1 MAGELTHII
10 PTHPSDPNYRASK
23 TRGITWCDANGVAH
37 TITAVYWS
45 PTNNVNDRKLIWQ
58 LSNDVPYD
66 NTCTA
71 TITLSQDKTSWIV
84 TITKDGEDVTS
95 SLSQMITWIYNGKG
109 ERVLPHYAYSNTID
123 LSQFPRGDYRLDL
136 SRITSKAGGYFPGTG
151 SISVPEH
158 IYIGQLVAGSQNVAI
173 EYVPE
178 SDIAV
183 TDIGI
188 FTSQNNSGNP
198 HIKIFHESGLCVAA
212 VDGDTITTGQEIYG
226 LSGSK
231 HDTTISSTTL
241 YAGQK
246 YYVVYSNGYA
256 QFYPAYFMNESGNYK
271 EYENEETASQTTI
284 IDVSPTASTYKT
296 TKYKG
301 LLTSLDAALGYSQY
315 DWFTWVGSSTTLN
328 GGHVYQRTATG
339 TTYAYGGS
347 VGDANN
353 HHTITNNDLMTIINM
368 NIDSQFWW
376 YINDY
381 SGMTKGD
388 IYAKVTGTWQSA
400 TLVDISQYN
409 DEKQKT
415 AAILM
420 ALQNN
425 GDSVMVGGETTFWYN
440 NRIGYIMKLKSGY
453 TSKVTSTTPLTSLPS
468 NPTTGEIYYLDG
480 SIGQAVNY
488 QTACFAYTGSSWT
501 EIHNQNYTNYLDETP
516 LSNLLTHIG
525 SKSDLFSDVNNGTY
539 NLVTATVK
547 NSKYY
552 LKINGKEV

>member
-1 MAGELTHII
+1 MLDKFLFGNKHIPEMYFGNI
-10 PTHPSDPNYRASK
+10 P
-23 TRGITWCDANGVAH
+23 VAKIYFG
-37 TITAVYWS
+37 TT
-45 PTNNVNDRKLIWQ
+45 LIWEKEGY
-58 LSNDVPYD
+58 VPYD
-66 NTCTA
+66 DTCTA
-71 TITLSQDKTSWIV
+71 TVTLSQDKMAWIV
-84 TITKDGEDVTS
+84 TITKNGEDVTS

-109 ERVLPHYAYSNTID
+109 ERVDPQYAYSNTID

-136 SRITSKAGGYFPGTG
+136 SRITSKAGGYFPGSG
-151 SISVPEH
+151 ALSFSDH

-212 VDGDTITTGQEIYG
+212 VDGDTITTGQEIYW

-231 HDTTISSTTL
+231 HDTVISSTTL

-256 QFYPAYFMNESGNYK
+256 QFYPAYFNESGNYK

-284 IDVSPTASTYKT
+284 ADVSPNASTFKT

-301 LLTSLDAALGYSQY
+301 LITSLDAALGYSQN
-315 DWFTWVGSSTTLN
+315 DWFTWVGSSSTLN
-328 GGHVYQRTATG
+328 SGHVYQRTETG

-347 VGDANN
+347 VGDADN
-353 HHTITNNDLMTIINM
+353 HHTITNDDLMTIINM
-368 NIDSQFWW
+368 ELNSQFWW

-381 SGMTKGD
+381 GGMTKGD
-388 IYAKVTGTWQSA
+388 IYAKVSGTWQSS

-409 DEKQKT
+409 DESQKT
-415 AAILM
+415 AAILV

-425 GDSVMVGGETTFWYN
+425 ANSAMVGGQTTLWYN

-453 TSKVTSTTPLTSLPS
+453 TSKVTDASSPLTSLPS
-468 NPTTGEIYYLDG
+468 NPSSGEIYYLAG
-480 SIGQAVNY
+480 SIGQEVGY

-501 EIHNQNYTNYLDETP
+501 QINQNNYTNYLDETP
-516 LSNLLTHIG
+516 LSNLLTRIG
-525 SKSDLFSDVNNGTY
+525 SKSDLFSDVDNGTY

-547 NSKYY
+547 NRKYY
-552 LKINGKEV
+552 LKINGKEA

>member
-1 MAGELTHII
+1 MLDKFLFGSKHIPEMYFGNI
-10 PTHPSDPNYRASK
+10 P
-23 TRGITWCDANGVAH
+23 VAKIYFG
-37 TITAVYWS
+37 TT
-45 PTNNVNDRKLIWQ
+45 LIWEKEGY
-58 LSNDVPYD
+58 VPYD
-66 NTCTA
+66 DTCTA
-71 TITLSQDKTSWIV
+71 TITLSQDKTAWIV
-84 TITKDGEDVTS
+84 TVTKDGENVTS
-95 SLSQMITWIYNGKG
+95 SLSQITTWIYDGTG
-109 ERVLPHYAYSNTID
+109 ERVRPYTVDTNIID
-123 LSQFPRGDYRLDL
+123 LSQKPRGDYRVDL
-136 SRITSKAGGYFPGTG
+136 AQITSKAGGYFPGKG

-158 IYIGQLVAGSQNVAI
+158 IYIGTLLAGSQNVAI

-183 TDIGI
+183 TDISI
-188 FTSQNNSGNP
+188 FSSQNNSGNP

-296 TKYKG
+296 TQYKG

-339 TTYAYGGS
+339 TTYAYRGS

-353 HHTITNNDLMTIINM
+353 HHNITNDDLMTIIDM
-368 NIDSQFWW
+368 DIDSQFWW

-381 SGMTKGD
+381 GGMTKGD
-388 IYAKVTGTWQSA
+388 IYAKVTGTWKTSI
-400 TLVDISQYN
+400 LVDISAYN
-409 DEKQKT
+409 DESQKT
-415 AAILM
+415 AAILV

-425 GDSVMVGGETTFWYN
+425 GASAMVGGATTFWYN

-453 TSKVTSTTPLTSLPS
+453 TSKVTDASSPLTSLPA
-468 NPTTGEIYYLDG
+468 NPSTGEIYYLSG
-480 SIGQAVNY
+480 SIGQEIGY
-488 QTACFAYTGSSWT
+488 QTACFAYTGSGWT
-501 EIHNQNYTNYLDETP
+501 QIKQNNYTNYLDETP
-516 LSNLLTHIG
+516 LSNLLTHVG
-525 SKSDLFSDVNNGTY
+525 SKSDLFSDVNDGTY

>member
-1 MAGELTHII
+1 MFDKFLFGNKQI
-10 PTHPSDPNYRASK
+10 PEMYFGNIPVIQIYFGNT
-23 TRGITWCDANGVAH
+23 
-37 TITAVYWS
+37 
-45 PTNNVNDRKLIWQ
+45 LIWEK
-58 LSNDVPYD
+58 SSDVPYD

-71 TITLSQDKTSWIV
+71 TITLSQDKTAWIV

-109 ERVLPHYAYSNTID
+109 ERVNPQYAYSDTID

-136 SRITSKAGGYFPGTG
+136 SRITSKAGGYFPGSG
-151 SISVPEH
+151 SISAPDH
-158 IYIGQLVAGSQNVAI
+158 IYIGTLLAGSTEVAI
-173 EYVPE
+173 EYMPE

-241 YAGQK
+241 YAGKK

-256 QFYPAYFMNESGNYK
+256 NFHPAYFMGENGNYK

-284 IDVSPTASTYKT
+284 VDISPNASTFKI
-296 TKYKG
+296 TKFKG
-301 LLTSLDAALGYSQY
+301 LISSLDAALGYSQY
-315 DWFTWVGSSTTLN
+315 DWFTWVGSGNTLN
-328 GGHVYQRTATG
+328 TGHVYQRTGTG

-347 VGDANN
+347 VGDADN
-353 HHTITNNDLMTIINM
+353 HHTITNNDLMAIINM
-368 NIDSQFWW
+368 EIDSQFWW

-381 SGMTKGD
+381 GGMTKGD
-388 IYAKVTGTWQSA
+388 VYAKVTGTWQSA
-400 TLVDISQYN
+400 TLVDISQCI
-409 DEKQKT
+409 DDDQKT
-415 AAILM
+415 AVILV

-425 GDSVMVGGETTFWYN
+425 GSSAMLAGQTTFWYN

-453 TSKVTSTTPLTSLPS
+453 TSKVADASSPLTSLPS

-488 QTACFAYTGSSWT
+488 QTGCFAYTGSSWT
-501 EIHNQNYTNYLDETP
+501 EIHNQNYTNYFDETP
-516 LSNLLTHIG
+516 LSDLLTRVG

-547 NSKYY
+547 DRKYY
-552 LKINGKEV
+552 LRINGKEA